1 MAAANHYE
9 LLEVPSEASTQEL
22 RQAFRSLSKRYHPDT
37 TALPEDEAREAF
49 RRLQQA
55 YLTLSDPERRRSYDA
70 TLRATTRV
78 AVTPP
83 SLRTAPKP
91 VPVRRALSGGEWF
104 ALLLLALAVAFS
116 LVLLASPSRRVEFLK
131 PPSWVAAGGQ
141 TEAST
146 PLVDGGSAV
155 APDPAVQPSTAG
167 AGALAG

>member
-70 TLRATTRV
+70 TLRATTRL

-83 SLRTAPKP
+83 SLRTAPQP
-91 VPVRRALSGGEWF
+91 VPVRRALSGGE
-104 ALLLLALAVAFS
+104 
-116 LVLLASPSRRVEFLK
+116 
-131 PPSWVAAGGQ
+131 
-141 TEAST
+141 
-146 PLVDGGSAV
+146 
-155 APDPAVQPSTAG
+155 
-167 AGALAG
+167 